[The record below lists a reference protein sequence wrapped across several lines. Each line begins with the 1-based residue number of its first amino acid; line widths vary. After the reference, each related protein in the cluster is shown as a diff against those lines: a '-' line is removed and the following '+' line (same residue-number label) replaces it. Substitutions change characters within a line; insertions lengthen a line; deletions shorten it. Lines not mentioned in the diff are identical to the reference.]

1 MEGQYRDS
9 AVAAGRNE
17 ACIADRIKALQV
29 PEQAPSA
36 AVLMSIPLPPAGY
49 DGALQNLCAYQV
61 WQERT
66 QQGRDW
72 QLLCRFLGEGRST
85 PHHYCRPRLLQLQL

>member
-1 MEGQYRDS
+1 MTMEGQYRDS

-61 WQERT
+61 
-66 QQGRDW
+66 
-72 QLLCRFLGEGRST
+72 CRRGLNKEETGSCCADF
-85 PHHYCRPRLLQLQL
+85 